1 MRIILNI
8 DAEPVAKGRARS
20 TKGGI
25 HYTPKKTRDYEAMI
39 RAEAIKSSAEPLQ
52 GPLCLMATFHFAM
65 PKSWSK
71 KKQTEVMADGG
82 IDKTSKPDLD
92 NLVKAVQDGL
102 NGVLWGDDAQI
113 VEIHAKKRY
122 GERSHIQVAV
132 MPSAVDYVGV
142 CS

>member
-1 MRIILNI
+1 MITINI

-20 TKGGI
+20 TRGGV
-25 HYTPKKTRDYEAMI
+25 HYTPEKTRQFEALI
-39 RAEAIKSSAEPLQ
+39 NRHALAAGAKPID
-52 GPLCLMATFHFAM
+52 GPLCLMVAFYSAV

-71 KKQTEVMADGG
+71 KRRAEALSNGG
-82 IDKTSKPDLD
+82 ICKTSRPDLD

-102 NGVLWGDDAQI
+102 NGVLWNDDAQI

-122 GERSHIQVAV
+122 AERPTIHIIVGPA
-132 MPSAVDYVGV
+132 SVDYTGV